1 MYYVIDS
8 VDIRCPLFFCCSTLV
23 NRGVLLLR
31 DVMKNS
37 CSWWFAIPGVSPFI
51 KSLMKGRDM
60 VLQILKKS
68 KYKEL
73 LRSEL
78 LGRKLTV
85 SKLPMEFH
93 VHDIIGAD
101 LVEWYGGCTV
111 LFSTLASIG
120 FATKA

>member
-1 MYYVIDS
+1 M
-8 VDIRCPLFFCCSTLV
+8 
-23 NRGVLLLR
+23 NRGILLVR
-31 DVMKNS
+31 DVGKKS
-37 CSWWFAIPGVSPFI
+37 SSWWFAIPGVSPFI

-60 VLQILKKS
+60 VQQMLKKS

-78 LGRKLTV
+78 LCRKLTV

-101 LVEWYGGCTV
+101 IVEWWV
-111 LFSTLASIG
+111 LQVQH
-120 FATKA
+120 

>member
-1 MYYVIDS
+1 M
-8 VDIRCPLFFCCSTLV
+8 
-23 NRGVLLLR
+23 NRGVLLVR
-31 DVMKNS
+31 DVGKNS
-37 CSWWFAIPGVSPFI
+37 SSWWFAIPGVSPFI
-51 KSLMKGRDM
+51 KSLSKGRDM
-60 VLQILKKS
+60 VQQMLKKS

-101 LVEWYGGCTV
+101 IVEW
-111 LFSTLASIG
+111 
-120 FATKA
+120 